1 MEIVFQR
8 GDDCLEAFNK
18 DATIVADVLGLVVT
32 RAPEDDADMVGI
44 PIHAQTESLAAL
56 HAAGHNPHLIAKSEA
71 LDEVWRRT
79 PADFKGTVD
88 NRQTLMVFRHDGPTL
103 VPLDDLTPAEIA
115 RLVPRKTVD
124 L

>member
-1 MEIVFQR
+1 MTEIVFQR
-8 GDDCLEAFNK
+8 GGDYLEAFNK
-18 DATIVADVLGLVVT
+18 DAIIVADILGLVVT

-44 PIHAQTESLAAL
+44 PIHAQAEAFAVLY
-56 HAAGHNPHLIAKSEA
+56 AAGHRPHLIAKSEA

-79 PADFKGTVD
+79 HADFKGATD
-88 NRQTLMVFRHDGPTL
+88 SRRTLMVFRNDGPTL

-115 RLVPRKTVD
+115 RLYPRSE

>member
-8 GDDCLEAFNK
+8 GADCLEAFNK
-18 DATIVADVLGLVVT
+18 DAIIVAGILGLAVT

-44 PIHAQTESLAAL
+44 PIHAQAESFAAL
-56 HAAGHNPHLIAKSEA
+56 DAAGYKPQLIAKPEA

-79 PADFKGTVD
+79 HADFKGIVD
-88 NRQTLMVFRHDGPTL
+88 GTRTLIVFRHDGPAL
-103 VPLDDLTPAEIA
+103 VPLDDLTPAEMA
-115 RLVPRKTVD
+115 RLYPRND